1 MKSNRVLMGLV
12 CVMVVL
18 GLTLAMSAQNG
29 VGKTQRATFDEPIK
43 VQGKLIPAGQY
54 TIEHVMEGQNHIM
67 VFKQVSGARQEFR
80 FNCNMVQLPSKAKQ
94 TLKVY
99 DTASGS
105 KVLKSMTFAG
115 DTYEHVFGE

>member
-1 MKSNRVLMGLV
+1 MTSNRVLMAIV
-12 CVMVVL
+12 CVTVVL
-18 GLTLAMSAQNG
+18 GLTLAVSAQNG
-29 VGKTQRATFDEPIK
+29 IAKTQRVTFDEPIK
-43 VQGKLIPAGQY
+43 VQGQLVPAGNY
-54 TIEHVMEGQNHIM
+54 TIDHVMDGKNHVM

-99 DTASGS
+99 DTATGS

>member
-1 MKSNRVLMGLV
+1 MTSNRVLTAIV

-18 GLTLAMSAQNG
+18 GLTLAANAQNSE
-29 VGKTQRATFDEPIK
+29 KAQRVTFEEAIK
-43 VQGKLIPAGQY
+43 IQGQLVPAGSY
-54 TIEHVMEGQNHIM
+54 TINHVVEGQNHIM
-67 VFKQVSGARQEFR
+67 VFRQERGAHQEFR

-94 TLKVY
+94 TTRVY

>member
-1 MKSNRVLMGLV
+1 MTSNRVLMAII
-12 CVMVVL
+12 CVTVVL
-18 GLTLAMSAQNG
+18 GLTLAANAQNRAE
-29 VGKTQRATFDEPIK
+29 KTQRATFDEAIK
-43 VQGKLIPAGQY
+43 VQGQLVPAGNY
-54 TIEHVMEGQNHIM
+54 TIDHVMDGKNHVM
-67 VFKQVSGARQEFR
+67 VFKQVGGARQEFR
-80 FNCNMVQLPSKAKQ
+80 FNCNMVQLPSKARQ